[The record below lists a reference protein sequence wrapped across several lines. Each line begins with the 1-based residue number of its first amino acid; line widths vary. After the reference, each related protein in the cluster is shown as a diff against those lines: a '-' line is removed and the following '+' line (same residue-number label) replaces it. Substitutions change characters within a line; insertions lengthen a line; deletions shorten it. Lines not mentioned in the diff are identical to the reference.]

1 MLSLFFILSLLLTHC
16 PLDPEFPPRS
26 LKTYQ
31 LKTILATHDI
41 AVPAKSKKADLIK
54 LFQEHVEPRR
64 GAIIAEYKGR
74 QEEKERQQ
82 KEQEENLGR
91 GRRQWIPSRRVKE
104 AMELG
109 QTPKRRAAKYN
120 DNEEEDARQPL
131 RVSDKREDL

>member
-1 MLSLFFILSLLLTHC
+1 M

-31 LKTILATHDI
+31 LKTILASHDI

-54 LFQEHVEPRR
+54 LFQVHVEPRR
-64 GAIIAEYKGR
+64 DDIIAEYKER

-104 AMELG
+104 AMELE
-109 QTPKRRAAKYN
+109 QTPKKRSVKNN
-120 DNEEEDARQPL
+120 DNDEEDARQPL
-131 RVSDKREDL
+131 RVSNKRIYCKTVLIHACM